1 MVLKSEKD
9 IVKNILKKYVVRENN
24 LIKVNRLFVAISV
37 VRWVFSSTKDTEE
50 ILGYL
55 SQLERFLEG
64 EINLY
69 WEDSV
74 IKISRNKKE

>member
-9 IVKNILKKYVVRENN
+9 IINNIIKKYLVKENN
-24 LIKVNRLFVAISV
+24 LIKVNRLFVAVSV

-55 SQLERFLEG
+55 TQLERFLDG

-69 WEDSV
+69 WENSV
-74 IKISRNKKE
+74 IKVGRNKKE